1 MHTVPVNYV
10 EAGLVVDRGRVDDP
24 VATVSALGRVLGSV
38 LGRVHTVPAN
48 YVEAGLVVDRGRVD
62 GPVAFGQ
69 FSQLHGVVADRREAV
84 AAWFP

>member
-1 MHTVPVNYV
+1 MIGNLPLCT
-10 EAGLVVDRGRVDDP
+10 L
-24 VATVSALGRVLGSV
+24 VSALGRVLGSV